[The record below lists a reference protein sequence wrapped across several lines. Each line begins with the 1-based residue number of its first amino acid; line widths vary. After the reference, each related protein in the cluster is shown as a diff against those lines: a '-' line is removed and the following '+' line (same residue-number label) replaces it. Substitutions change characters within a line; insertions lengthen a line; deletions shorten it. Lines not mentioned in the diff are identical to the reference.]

1 MKDPGSF
8 RDPSGFIYHENGK
21 VLRIVNKSYKEN
33 YDHLINSGLYKFLKT
48 QNKIIPHSIFSSK
61 KKYSSNQYKVLE
73 MKKINSISY
82 PYEWCFSQFKA
93 AALRTLEIQK
103 IAINYNMS
111 LKDATPYNIQFIDNS
126 PVFIDT
132 LSFEIVKGNY
142 FWKPYKQFCEMFLG
156 PLCLMSYKDPRLSKM
171 LITFINGIPID
182 LVNKILSFKS
192 KLNPSVFFH
201 LVLQNILSSS
211 KSKSSSNKIISKKQH
226 LSIISQLYSFIKNL
240 NLKIKKT
247 EWGRYYTETK
257 NEKIKYLIH
266 KEKTIYNWLKQIKF
280 NVIWDIGSND
290 GNFSK
295 LVSKFKKTSVYSLD
309 FDWKCVE
316 TNYNNNLIEENKNIT
331 ALLVDL
337 VNPSPSIGWNNMERK
352 SIFQRLET
360 PNLIMALALVHHII
374 NLNIP
379 IDEFINLL
387 SKTEKY
393 VIFEYV
399 PITDPKCQEIFKSRG
414 EDFDYIDEK
423 NLLVLLEQ
431 KFKILKSTEL
441 NETKRKLY
449 LLEKN

>member
-1 MKDPGSF
+1 MEIS
-8 RDPSGFIYHENGK
+8 
-21 VLRIVNKSYKEN
+21 VNW
-33 YDHLINSGLYKFLKT
+33 F
-48 QNKIIPHSIFSSK
+48 Q
-61 KKYSSNQYKVLE
+61 
-73 MKKINSISY
+73 
-82 PYEWCFSQFKA
+82 
-93 AALRTLEIQK
+93 
-103 IAINYNMS
+103 
-111 LKDATPYNIQFIDNS
+111 
-126 PVFIDT
+126 
-132 LSFEIVKGNY
+132 
-142 FWKPYKQFCEMFLG
+142 
-156 PLCLMSYKDPRLSKM
+156 
-171 LITFINGIPID
+171 
-182 LVNKILSFKS
+182 
-192 KLNPSVFFH
+192 
-201 LVLQNILSSS
+201 
-211 KSKSSSNKIISKKQH
+211 
-226 LSIISQLYSFIKNL
+226 NL
-240 NLKIKKT
+240 N
-247 EWGRYYTETK
+247 
-257 NEKIKYLIH
+257 
-266 KEKTIYNWLKQIKF
+266 
-280 NVIWDIGSND
+280 
-290 GNFSK
+290 
-295 LVSKFKKTSVYSLD
+295 KTSVYSLD

-316 TNYNNNLIEENKNIT
+316 TNYNNNLIEENNNIT